1 MLPVITGVK
10 KRVNKYTFI
19 KIRVAGRHQRQ
30 SVCGESESVVRTR
43 TVFVTA
49 RIQTRYEH
57 HEFLWW
63 ALSSPNSSRS
73 DGSVLIFGYLCRPGR
88 DAASCCYVR
97 GMIGSTLLR
106 AIEHNRKPVLGFHRS
121 VRVIHL

>member
-1 MLPVITGVK
+1 MLPVIMGVK

-73 DGSVLIFGYLCRPGR
+73 DGSVLIFSYLCWQGC
-88 DAASCCYVR
+88 DSASGCYVR
-97 GMIGSTLLR
+97 GMIAAGATIR
-106 AIEHNRKPVLGFHRS
+106 
-121 VRVIHL
+121 

>member
-1 MLPVITGVK
+1 MLPVIMGVK

-19 KIRVAGRHQRQ
+19 KKRVAGRHQRQ

-73 DGSVLIFGYLCRPGR
+73 DGSVLIFSYLCW
-88 DAASCCYVR
+88 
-97 GMIGSTLLR
+97 
-106 AIEHNRKPVLGFHRS
+106 
-121 VRVIHL
+121 